1 MGLAPNG
8 VRPKI
13 PVVLYIKAAIILPI
27 VARTFTIRTSD
38 PGSNAAF
45 SINGKSVL
53 VNKNGLMWLS
63 PTEKEKNKSSVQV
76 TQGEP
81 RTPAYL
87 MTILSEILSDVLPY
101 SLNILASSI

>member
-53 VNKNGLMWLS
+53 VNKNGLMWL
-63 PTEKEKNKSSVQV
+63 
-76 TQGEP
+76 
-81 RTPAYL
+81 
-87 MTILSEILSDVLPY
+87 LSR
-101 SLNILASSI
+101 